1 MCFFTQ
7 INNSNSILLQ
17 ISHFTH
23 KKDVF
28 TTKIHG
34 NEKTPNF
41 INYFCSSFLN
51 PKNQSDMLEIDFK
64 EIITVSM
71 VLFAVIDIV
80 GSIPIIVNLRA
91 KVGHIESEKAS
102 IVAGA
107 IMIVFLFVGEGLL
120 NLIGIDVHSFAVA
133 GSFVLFFLALEMIL
147 GIRIYRDEEPGS
159 ASIVPLAFPLIAGAG
174 TMTTLLSLRSQ
185 FHTINIIIAIVLNI
199 ILVYIVLKSSK
210 KIENLLGENGLG
222 VVRKTFGVILLA
234 IAVKL
239 FAANVKG
246 LFV

>member
-1 MCFFTQ
+1 
-7 INNSNSILLQ
+7 
-17 ISHFTH
+17 
-23 KKDVF
+23 
-28 TTKIHG
+28 
-34 NEKTPNF
+34 
-41 INYFCSSFLN
+41 
-51 PKNQSDMLEIDFK
+51 MLFDLK

-80 GSIPIIVNLRA
+80 GTIPIVVDLRS
-91 KVGHIESEKAS
+91 KVGKIESEKAS
-102 IVAGA
+102 IAAAA
-107 IMIVFLFVGEGLL
+107 IMIVFLFIGEEFL

-147 GIRIYRDEEPGS
+147 GIRIYKDDEANS

-185 FHTINIIIAIVLNI
+185 FQTVNIIVAIILNI
-199 ILVYIVLKSSK
+199 IVVYIVLKSSP
-210 KIENLLGENGLG
+210 KIEKILGKNGLG
-222 VVRKTFGVILLA
+222 VIRKTFGVVLLA

-246 LFV
+246 LFL